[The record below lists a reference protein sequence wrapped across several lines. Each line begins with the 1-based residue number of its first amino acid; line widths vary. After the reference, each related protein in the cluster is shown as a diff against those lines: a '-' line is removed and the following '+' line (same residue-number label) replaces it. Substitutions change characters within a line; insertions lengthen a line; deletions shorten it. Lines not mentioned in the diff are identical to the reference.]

1 MLKVEL
7 KEFNNILATIESL
20 YHDANVKLGISD
32 SEFNILYT
40 ICYKGVGCNQS
51 EVYRFSGLSRSTI
64 NSALR
69 KMEKNGLLYLR
80 QGEGRNTKLYLTE
93 KGEEYLHDTVE
104 RIVAAENRI
113 YLSWTEEE
121 RKAYVELNRKYAN
134 ALKEELKDL

>member
-20 YHDANVKLGISD
+20 YHDANVKVGISD

-40 ICYKGVGCNQS
+40 ICDQGVGCNQS
-51 EVYRFSGLSRSTI
+51 AVYRIAGLSRSTI

-69 KMEKNGLLYLR
+69 KMEKNGLIYLR